1 MLAPRWS
8 AWDSS
13 SRTRMAA
20 PSPRTMPSRS
30 RSKGRQASCGTSFL
44 VDSTRME
51 QYAAKVN
58 RVKGASAPPASAR
71 SMPPAEIFLKAYV
84 AGFLRNVVARRQ
96 YPHGAICGES
106 KPRQGSFGATGERQ
120 VDAAGGNLP
129 EGLPQG
135 DGPRST
141 GRGYR
146 HVWSAQIEL
155 DGDMPGYRVRR
166 Y

>member
-1 MLAPRWS
+1 MGQLLQDENGGSLAQDHAIAVP
-8 AWDSS
+8 
-13 SRTRMAA
+13 
-20 PSPRTMPSRS
+20 
-30 RSKGRQASCGTSFL
+30 
-44 VDSTRME
+44 
-51 QYAAKVN
+51 
-58 RVKGASAPPASAR
+58 VKRP
-71 SMPPAEIFLKAYV
+71 
-84 AGFLRNVVARRQ
+84 AGFLRNVVSRRQ

-106 KPRQGSFGATGERQ
+106 KTRQGSLRGTGERQ

-166 Y
+166 YARYALGAQPVEAFFESHLDLVLVKEHAP